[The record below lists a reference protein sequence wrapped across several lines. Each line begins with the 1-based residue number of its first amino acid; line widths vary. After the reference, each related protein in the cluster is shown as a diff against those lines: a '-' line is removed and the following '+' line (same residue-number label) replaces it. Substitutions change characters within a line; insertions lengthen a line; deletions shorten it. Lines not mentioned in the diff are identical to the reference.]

1 MKKSHSNYSAKYT
14 AFNYKLP
21 QIDAKS
27 SSILSR
33 TFKKGIVK
41 GVVNTSKELWNR
53 MFNVNENDEAFRT
66 Q

>member
-1 MKKSHSNYSAKYT
+1 MKKSHSNYSAKHT

-21 QIDAKS
+21 QIDAES

-33 TFKKGIVK
+33 VFKKGIVT
-41 GVVNTSKELWNR
+41 TSKELWNR